1 MSDKNK
7 NTINIPVVPDSV
19 DQAAQNLTAPIT
31 KNIGKTLA
39 DVWFLVFGGL
49 SQKAA
54 IRNMKYEHE
63 LQLYYEELQNSVS
76 EIPAEKKLEPN
87 IQITAQALENSKYCI
102 ESEELRK
109 MFVNLISKSMNS
121 DFKNNI
127 HPSFAEIIKQM
138 SPMDARIFKSLS
150 PKTTFPLVDYILEYQ
165 DTHQYVV
172 MYSEIYL
179 PSIPNVDIKIVSSSI
194 SSLNRLGL
202 INIDSQASAAI
213 EGIYKPYEETDL
225 FKKLT
230 LFAPSVSPSAKASIA
245 KHLGSISP
253 LGRNFLEVCVK

>member
-1 MSDKNK
+1 
-7 NTINIPVVPDSV
+7 
-19 DQAAQNLTAPIT
+19 
-31 KNIGKTLA
+31 
-39 DVWFLVFGGL
+39 
-49 SQKAA
+49 
-54 IRNMKYEHE
+54 
-63 LQLYYEELQNSVS
+63 
-76 EIPAEKKLEPN
+76 
-87 IQITAQALENSKYCI
+87 
-102 ESEELRK
+102 
-109 MFVNLISKSMNS
+109 
-121 DFKNNI
+121 
-127 HPSFAEIIKQM
+127 
-138 SPMDARIFKSLS
+138 
-150 PKTTFPLVDYILEYQ
+150 
-165 DTHQYVV
+165 

-202 INIDSQASAAI
+202 IDIDSQASAAT